1 MLAREVASLISMN
14 VRDFMTAEPVTCGA
28 RDTIGDAAALM
39 DEHSVGTVVVLRD
52 GKLDGILTDRQVAL
66 TVGAQG
72 VDREE
77 PVEQAMTENPARV
90 RMDADV
96 FSVLNSMRGA
106 HLANRM
112 PVVNSDDELVG
123 LVSVDDIAVIA
134 DNLNRELF
142 HHYAHQ
148 SLEETHVPTGAKRMV
163 KKIRNPK
170 KADEQDPPE
179 LEKPVTTPHT
189 EREHQTKST

>member
-1 MLAREVASLISMN
+1 MISMN
-14 VRDFMTAEPVTCGA
+14 VRDFMTAEPVTCDA
-28 RDTIGDAAALM
+28 EDTIGDAAGLM
-39 DEHSVGTVVVLRD
+39 EEHSVGTVVALRG
-52 GKLDGILTDRQVAL
+52 GKLDGIITDRQIAL
-66 TVGAQG
+66 ALGAQG
-72 VDREE
+72 VDRST
-77 PVEQAMTENPARV
+77 PVEDVMTDNPARV
-90 RMDADV
+90 EMDADV

-106 HLANRM
+106 HLANRV
-112 PVVNSDDELVG
+112 PVVNTDDELVG

-134 DNLNRELF
+134 DNLNREVF
-142 HHYAHQ
+142 RHYAHQ

-189 EREHQTKST
+189 EREHHAKST

>member
-1 MLAREVASLISMN
+1 MAPLLSMN
-14 VRDFMTAEPVTCGA
+14 VRDFMTAEPVTCDA
-28 RDTIGDAAALM
+28 RDAIGDAAGLM
-39 DEHSVGTVVVLRD
+39 EEHSVGTVVVLRG
-52 GKLDGILTDRQVAL
+52 GKLDGIVTDRQIAL
-66 TVGAQG
+66 ALGAENRS
-72 VDREE
+72 VDDD
-77 PVEQAMTENPARV
+77 VEDVMTENPARV
-90 RMDADV
+90 GMDADV

-106 HLANRM
+106 KLANRM
-112 PVVNSDDELVG
+112 PVVNTEDELVG

-134 DNLNRELF
+134 DNLNREVF

-189 EREHQTKST
+189 QREHHTKST